1 MSTAPQFLTPTPD
14 ARRTANRLLD
24 ALQHQR
30 IADDA
35 AGTEPSALGPCEIGA
50 NTALIEQAKGALML
64 HYGVDSHQAF
74 AVLVG
79 WARVSRTPVPTI
91 AHTLL
96 RGICEGNP
104 QTEARQGPLM
114 RWLEAQLLDRDPD
127 HAHHRTAPA
136 RREPVRKTPRSG

>member
-1 MSTAPQFLTPTPD
+1 MSTAPQLLTPD

-24 ALQHQR
+24 ALQRQP
-30 IADDA
+30 IADGA
-35 AGTEPSALGPCEIGA
+35 AATEPSVPGPCEIA
-50 NTALIEQAKGALML
+50 AHTALIERAKGALML

-96 RGICEGNP
+96 RGICEGNL
-104 QTEARQGPLM
+104 QTEARQRPLM

-127 HAHHRTAPA
+127 HAQLRTAPA
-136 RREPVRKTPRSG
+136 THELTHETPRSG

>member
-1 MSTAPQFLTPTPD
+1 MSTAPLLLTPD

-24 ALQHQR
+24 VLQR
-30 IADDA
+30 ERLRGGA
-35 AGTEPSALGPCEIGA
+35 AATDSSVVGPCGIDAGS
-50 NTALIEQAKGALML
+50 ALIERAKGALML

-79 WARVSRTPVPTI
+79 WARTSHTPVATI

-104 QTEARQGPLM
+104 QTEVRQRALV
-114 RWLEAQLLDRDPD
+114 RWLEAQLRDCDLGP
-127 HAHHRTAPA
+127 AQLRTAPV
-136 RREPVRKTPRSG
+136 RCEPAHQTPRSG